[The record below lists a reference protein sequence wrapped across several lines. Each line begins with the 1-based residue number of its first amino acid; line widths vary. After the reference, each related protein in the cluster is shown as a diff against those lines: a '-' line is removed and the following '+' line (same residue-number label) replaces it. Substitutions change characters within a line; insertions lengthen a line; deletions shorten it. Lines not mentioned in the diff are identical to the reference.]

1 MNILILSCNTGGG
14 HNAAANALAE
24 EILSHGDTATVL
36 DYFCLADSRIS
47 HTVGNVYVEIVKK
60 VPALFGFIYQL
71 GMFVSRLVPKSPVY
85 YTNGKMARYLASYLS
100 KHPADAIV
108 MPHLYPAET
117 LTYMKR
123 HNMPIPPTVAIMT
136 DYTCIPFWE
145 ETDCDYYI
153 VPDASL
159 IPSIVK
165 RGIAQEKLL
174 TLGIPVSPRFSAD
187 ISKAEARKQLS
198 LPADGTCLLVAGGS
212 MGAGHLLS
220 FARQLLRAT
229 TSEQI
234 LLIAGNDEHLEHRL
248 KDTFA
253 HENRIRVIGFTAQM
267 PLYMKACDLLFTKP
281 GGLTSTEAAVCG
293 IPLVHTDP
301 IPGCETQNRRF
312 FFSRGMCTTGKTAD
326 AQISRGLSLCHDA
339 SAAQKMVERQK
350 NGIRQDSAHAI
361 YELLYKLTRQS

>member
-24 EILSHGDTATVL
+24 EIRSHGDTATVL

-47 HTVGNVYVEIVKK
+47 HAVGNVYVQIVKK

-123 HNMPIPPTVAIMT
+123 HAMPVPPTVAIMT

-145 ETDCDYYI
+145 ETDCDFYV

-174 TLGIPVSPRFSAD
+174 PLGIPVSPRFRTD
-187 ISKAEARKQLS
+187 ISRAEARKQLS
-198 LPADGTCLLVAGGS
+198 LPIDSTCLLVAGGS

-220 FARQLLRAT
+220 FARQLLHAT

-234 LLIAGNDEHLEHRL
+234 LLIAGNDERLEHRL
-248 KDTFA
+248 KTVFA

-312 FFSRGMCTTGKTAD
+312 FFSRGMCTSGKTA
-326 AQISRGLSLCHDA
+326 ATQISRGLALCHDA

-350 NGIRQDSAHAI
+350 SCIRQDSAYAI
-361 YELLYKLTRQS
+361 YELLQKLTRQS